1 MFFSLSSMF
10 AKNTKRNVYTAEAVR
25 EYIFRLRFHSR
36 GRLKHRGKR
45 RNKRI
50 EKWKMHQAC
59 SFFLVRWWVAFVKTA
74 EQGISCWRWLRGL
87 IIISRDRQQL
97 ASGSCC
103 GQAARLIAAHR
114 GCACHYIVFCQYSAK
129 WPCIN
134 ARSNNKDDA
143 LSSICP
149 LESSSS
155 DVASYF

>member
-25 EYIFRLRFHSR
+25 EYIFRLRFHSG

-50 EKWKMHQAC
+50 GKWKMHQAC

-87 IIISRDRQQL
+87 IIISGDRQQL

-103 GQAARLIAAHR
+103 GQAARLIAA
-114 GCACHYIVFCQYSAK
+114 
-129 WPCIN
+129 
-134 ARSNNKDDA
+134 ARVIILSFVSTVQNGRVLMRARITKTMPLAIFA
-143 LSSICP
+143 L
-149 LESSSS
+149 
-155 DVASYF
+155 